1 MRTLL
6 FLFVVL
12 GSALSFSALPS
23 RKNYPQDYFRSPVTH
38 SIKLSGTFG
47 ELRPN
52 HFHAGIDIKSRNGK
66 IGEPILAI
74 AEGYVSRIKV
84 AAGGYGKVIYVDH
97 PNGYTSV
104 YAHLD
109 RFSKALE
116 DYVES
121 AQYKA
126 QTYEL
131 ELFPKPG
138 EFSLTKGEEL
148 GKLGLSGRSYGPHLH
163 FEIRDTKTEKPI
175 NPLLFGI
182 QVTDNRPPKLHEL
195 KIYSLNDKRV
205 TQATQILKLIQLK
218 NNRYKIK
225 GDTMSI
231 GAWRAGFGLKTYDH
245 FAGVA
250 NWNGVYSVAMYQDDQ
265 LIYDFEMETFAF
277 DETRY
282 INAHLDYEEQVTK
295 KSYFNRCYAL
305 PGNKLSIYP
314 NQLGNGV
321 IDLHQHQTSKITLK
335 AKDYDGNTA
344 SLEFWVKRKEIS
356 PPPSKTYNYILPYQE
371 ENMIETASLYLFF
384 PKNSLYEP
392 LYLQYQASAEKS
404 NGVYS
409 SVHHIHDYKMPVHRY
424 FDIGIRPVGL
434 PDSLRTKAFIAYC
447 GKDNKVKNCGGTWKD
462 GRLMAKV
469 RDFGDYSIMVDEK
482 APRIIPKRFKKDMR
496 GFSKMSF
503 SIKENYSVARNLDEF
518 SYTATVDGQWILFSY
533 DAKKDLLTHRF
544 DGRIGKGKHM
554 LRLEVQD
561 DRGNRSV
568 FERPFTR

>member
-1 MRTLL
+1 MRIVL
-6 FLFVVL
+6 FLFVIFI
-12 GSALSFSALPS
+12 SALSFSSLPL

-66 IGEPILAI
+66 TGEPILAI
-74 AEGYVSRIKV
+74 AEGYVSRVKV

-116 DYVES
+116 NYVKT

-138 EFSLTKGEEL
+138 EFSLDKGEEL

-205 TQATQILKLIQLK
+205 TQATKTLKLIKLK

-356 PPPSKTYNYILPYQE
+356 TPKSKTYNYILPYQE
-371 ENMIETASLYLFF
+371 ENMIETSSLYLFF

-404 NGVYS
+404 NDVYS

-424 FDIGIRPVGL
+424 FDIGIQPVGL
-434 PDSLRTKAFIAYC
+434 PDSLRGKAFIAYC
-447 GKDNKVKNCGGTWKD
+447 GKNNKVKNCGGTWKD

-469 RDFGDYSIMVDEK
+469 RDFGDYSIMVDKK

-503 SIKENYSVARNLDEF
+503 AIKENYSVARNLDEF

-544 DGRIGKGKHM
+544 DGRIGKGKHV

-561 DRGNRSV
+561 HQGNRSV